1 MRTVPASLRDLLATE
16 HQALY
21 AYGVLG
27 ARLTDPERTHA
38 LSALHGHQAARDALT
53 GLLRA
58 RGGAVPATAAAYEVE
73 VGSRAEA
80 LALAARVET
89 DLGVRWR
96 DLVGLTDD
104 APLRRIAV
112 QQLSDTAVR
121 ATSWRRLAGLP
132 PTVALPGEA

>member
-1 MRTVPASLRDLLATE
+1 MKPVPAALRDLLATE

-27 ARLTDPERTHA
+27 ARLADPERATA

-58 RGGAVPATAAAYEVE
+58 TDGAVPGPALAYEIE
-73 VGSRAEA
+73 VGTRAEA
-80 LALAARVET
+80 LALAVRVET

-104 APLRRIAV
+104 VPLRRLAV
-112 QQLSDTAVR
+112 QQLSDTAV
-121 ATSWRRLAGLP
+121 
-132 PTVALPGEA
+132 